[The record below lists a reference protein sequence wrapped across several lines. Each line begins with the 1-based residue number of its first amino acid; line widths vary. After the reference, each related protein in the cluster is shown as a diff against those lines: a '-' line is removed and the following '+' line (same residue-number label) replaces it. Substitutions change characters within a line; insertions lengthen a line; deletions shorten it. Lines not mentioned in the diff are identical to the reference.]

1 MAVQKIIPANVEPIE
16 DVKNYLLA
24 SSDYAQEIQSDIDPY
39 VTRGKLNK
47 ASFRRKLD
55 PIAKNAVKKEN
66 PLELVLKDIFR
77 FNAQNPVIGSL
88 MREIDFGK
96 KDTLS
101 KLLAKAPNPKEM
113 KIIERLHRLRN
124 FRNGSRLLPPLPSPP
139 HSNCHDCHSHHFLL
153 GNILATMEMTNL
165 FLHLFSHHRLLFNQ
179 HDNFR

>member
-24 SSDYAQEIQSDIDPY
+24 SSDYGQEIQSDIDPY

-47 ASFRRKLD
+47 VSFRRKLD

-66 PLELVLKDIFR
+66 LLELVLKDVFR

-96 KDTLS
+96 K
-101 KLLAKAPNPKEM
+101 AP
-113 KIIERLHRLRN
+113 
-124 FRNGSRLLPPLPSPP
+124 
-139 HSNCHDCHSHHFLL
+139 
-153 GNILATMEMTNL
+153 
-165 FLHLFSHHRLLFNQ
+165 
-179 HDNFR
+179 